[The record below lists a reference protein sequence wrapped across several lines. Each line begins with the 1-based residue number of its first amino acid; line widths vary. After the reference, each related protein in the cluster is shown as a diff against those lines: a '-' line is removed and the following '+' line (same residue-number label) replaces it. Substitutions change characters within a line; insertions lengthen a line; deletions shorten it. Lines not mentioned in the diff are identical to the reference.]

1 MQKQIKEKILD
12 SSIKSSHSRLT
23 LPDHLQALHADA
35 LQKAKHY
42 RRAEYELLVVI
53 EKVERLKVFR
63 RRGLSSLYEYIIK
76 DLKLS
81 EALAYHLITV
91 ARKMREVPAL
101 GKAIEENKVSVSKAK
116 KMASVLTKDNQAQW
130 LEKAQQL
137 TSRQLERAVA
147 SENPKVAVPEKASYV
162 SQKRLQLQLRRVQDL
177 ESQRLQRPARLEEAL
192 AAMAVFYLNKK
203 DPQEKA
209 KRSIARGSQ
218 RKKQGDDLKEN
229 QTRKKLQDRKENPI
243 KNQKETT
250 KHCENDSQPRERY
263 SKKASDTQQFP
274 GTVKIEAAS
283 SPEGKRKWRTPV
295 VKKRSRRVEKTPE
308 RVKCLKAT
316 KIENSNSSEIPAV
329 NRRALTAT
337 IQHKVRLRDKGRCTY
352 TDRDGNRC
360 SQRRWLDFHHVIP
373 VAAGGLDSVDNLKLL
388 CRGHHQMIHA

>member
-53 EKVERLKVFR
+53 EKVERLKLFR
-63 RRGLSSLYEYIIK
+63 RRGFSSLYEYIIK

-91 ARKMREVPAL
+91 ARKIREVPAL

-162 SQKRLQLQLRRVQDL
+162 SQKRLQLQLGVDEKLMLQLRRVQDL
-177 ESQRLQRPARLEEAL
+177 ESQRLQRPARL
-192 AAMAVFYLNKK
+192 
-203 DPQEKA
+203 
-209 KRSIARGSQ
+209 
-218 RKKQGDDLKEN
+218 
-229 QTRKKLQDRKENPI
+229 
-243 KNQKETT
+243 
-250 KHCENDSQPRERY
+250 
-263 SKKASDTQQFP
+263 
-274 GTVKIEAAS
+274 
-283 SPEGKRKWRTPV
+283 
-295 VKKRSRRVEKTPE
+295 
-308 RVKCLKAT
+308 
-316 KIENSNSSEIPAV
+316 
-329 NRRALTAT
+329 
-337 IQHKVRLRDKGRCTY
+337 
-352 TDRDGNRC
+352 
-360 SQRRWLDFHHVIP
+360 
-373 VAAGGLDSVDNLKLL
+373 
-388 CRGHHQMIHA
+388 